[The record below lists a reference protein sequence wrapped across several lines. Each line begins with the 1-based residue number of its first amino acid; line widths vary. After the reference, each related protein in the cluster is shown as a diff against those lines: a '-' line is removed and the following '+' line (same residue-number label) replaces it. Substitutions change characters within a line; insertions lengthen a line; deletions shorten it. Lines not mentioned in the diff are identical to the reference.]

1 MILENHD
8 WSITDY
14 TLSRQEFNKEL
25 VDSIKQVFF
34 QPKNSNK
41 NRRVDRCIS
50 FYWISIND
58 G

>member
-25 VDSIKQVFF
+25 VDSIKQVFD
-34 QPKNSNK
+34 
-41 NRRVDRCIS
+41 RRILIKIVP
-50 FYWISIND
+50 
-58 G
+58 